1 LYKKGEL
8 MKRSDLKVGLII
20 PKNDHNVSLEVIHI
34 TEHSVIYCGHNPD
47 YFEGMDTIIWFLKN
61 RMIKPKIE
69 ITLYGYMYGRHFR
82 EVDSRFFASIYEV
95 ISERK
100 VFI

>member
-1 LYKKGEL
+1 

-20 PKNDHNVSLEVIHI
+20 PKNDHNASLEVIHI
-34 TEHSVIYCGHNPD
+34 TKHSVIYCGHNPD
-47 YFEGMDTIIWFLKN
+47 YFEAMNTIDWFLKN
-61 RMIKPKIE
+61 IMIKPKVE
-69 ITLYGYMYGRHFR
+69 ITLFGFIDKQHVFR
-82 EVDSRFFASIYEV
+82 EVDSRFFDCDFEA